1 MKPEEQ
7 FEKNLTDYAP
17 LFNCEY
23 IKIPDP
29 IKAKGNMI
37 RKGKGYTMI
46 AHKRPFD
53 GILVTPSFNWCIE
66 CKYNYNPLKTHQKEY
81 KGKVERVNEGY
92 LILRKIVNKKTVF
105 RIEWLE
111 KKQDF
116 YSIPEMIEFIKELK

>member
-7 FEKNLTDYAP
+7 FEKVLTEYTP

-37 RKGKGYTMI
+37 KTRKGYTMI
-46 AHKRPFD
+46 AEKRPFD
-53 GILVTPSFNWCIE
+53 GILVTPNFNWCIE
-66 CKYNYNPLKTHQKEY
+66 CKYNYNPLKKHQKDY
-81 KGKVERVNEGY
+81 KKKVERVNEGY
-92 LILRKIVNKKTVF
+92 LVLRKKENKKTVY
-105 RIEWLE
+105 RVEWLG

-116 YSIPEMIEFIKELK
+116 EGIPEMIEFIKGLK